1 MVDVRLG
8 ERGPHLV
15 ESGGDNSWTSGIRSP
30 SRSTL
35 LAMLILTCL
44 DGTAPNHRQFASINI
59 SWLLALR
66 DVNADLS

>member
-1 MVDVRLG
+1 
-8 ERGPHLV
+8 
-15 ESGGDNSWTSGIRSP
+15 
-30 SRSTL
+30 
-35 LAMLILTCL
+35 MLILTCL